1 MNEQPKRTNVLNYI
15 STVGIQFVIPVY
27 QRNYTWDEKKEVK
40 KLLDD
45 FKGLINVNKNH
56 FIGIIMYLSK
66 VKGFDFK
73 EHIIIDGQQRLTTL
87 FLMLHAVRAL
97 AEEDDKENIIKQI
110 DAKITNN
117 GVDEKFK
124 MKLKP
129 LVSDDNVYS
138 VIAEGKYKKLQSEQN
153 KSIYGKS
160 KVYKNFYYIKKY
172 FRELLDEYGYD
183 SVLST
188 FIKLNLV
195 VIPIEDS
202 DNAQQ
207 VFESINASGVPLTAT
222 DLIRNFILM
231 DLDSDTQDKIHE
243 YYWKPIE
250 LIFDDTK
257 KMEEFFRHYL
267 AAKRFSLC
275 NKKDIYN
282 EFKDYWYEKAAY
294 SIEDKL
300 SDIYNYADNF
310 GKLYLYDHI
319 KDNAILEFR
328 ELNILTPAS
337 FLIGIL
343 ELVRNNKIEKKV
355 SNDIIE
361 LITVYFIRR
370 DLAGADSNT
379 ISRLFPT
386 LLKRVL
392 KYCNEEYDDIL
403 EVTKMFL
410 INYNMN
416 TKSNMPDDLSVKNY
430 MKNVNAYAKPNI
442 EMILNKI
449 ENYNNKIPY
458 DKNALSKEHIMPQ
471 TPTKYWKEVTNN
483 ISEEE
488 YSYYANLLGNLTIV
502 SSRDNSSMGNKD
514 FETKKDYL
522 SKTKHIKMNED
533 ILNKKE
539 WNIKLIESRT
549 IELID
554 MINIVYPYTKSK
566 MKLGKRMDIYLSK
579 SGVEAWGYINE
590 DFTVEIAAGSKIK
603 IKRGSENVLDDLFSS
618 LYASNVI
625 DENENQFYFAKDYTF
640 KDIQEATS
648 IIYPQIEEPE
658 KIWKDAFDVTIKE
671 GILSLTNT

>member
-1 MNEQPKRTNVLNYI
+1 MTEQPKRTNILNYI
-15 STVGIQFVIPVY
+15 STIGIQFVIPVY

-45 FKGLINVNKNH
+45 FKSLINTNKNH

-73 EHIIIDGQQRLTTL
+73 EHIIIDGQQRLTTF

-110 DAKITNN
+110 DAKITND

-129 LVSDDNVYS
+129 LVSDDDVYS
-138 VIAEGKYKKLQSEQN
+138 VIAAGKYKKLQSEQY
-153 KSIYGKS
+153 KSIYGQS
-160 KVYKNFYYIKKY
+160 RVYRNFYYIKKY
-172 FRELLDEYGYD
+172 FRTLLDQYGYD

-231 DLDSDTQDKIHE
+231 DLDSDTQDIIHE
-243 YYWKPIE
+243 HYWKPIE
-250 LIFDDTK
+250 MIFDNTT

-267 AAKRFSLC
+267 ATKKFSLC
-275 NKKDIYN
+275 NKKDIYR
-282 EFKDYWYEKAAY
+282 EFKDYWYDKTN
-294 SIEDKL
+294 SIEEKL
-300 SDIYNYADNF
+300 TDIYNYADNF
-310 GKLYLYDHI
+310 GKLYLYNHI
-319 KDNAILEFR
+319 TNEEILEFR
-328 ELNILTPAS
+328 ELNIFTPTS
-337 FLIGIL
+337 FLIEVL
-343 ELVRNNKIEKKV
+343 ELERNNNIDEKTTIE
-355 SNDIIE
+355 IIN

-392 KYCNEEYDDIL
+392 KYCDGEYNDIL

-410 INYNMN
+410 INYNIN
-416 TKSNMPDDLSVKNY
+416 NKSNMPDDLSIKNY

-471 TPTKYWKEVTNN
+471 TPNKYWKDVTNN

-488 YSYYANLLGNLTIV
+488 YSYYVNLLGNLTIV
-502 SSRDNSSMGNKD
+502 SSKDNSSMGNKD
-514 FETKKDYL
+514 FETKKEYL
-522 SKTKHIKMNED
+522 SKTKHIKMNEY
-533 ILNKKE
+533 ILNQKV
-539 WNIKLIESRT
+539 WNIESIENRT
-549 IELID
+549 NELIN

-566 MKLGKRMDIYLSK
+566 LKLSKRMDIYFSK
-579 SGVEAWGYINE
+579 SGIDAWGYINE
-590 DFTVEIAAGSKIK
+590 DFSVKIEAGSKIK
-603 IKRGSENVLDDLFSS
+603 IKRGSENVLDDLFSN
-618 LYASNVI
+618 LYASNII
-625 DENENQFYFAKDYTF
+625 DENENQFCFIKDYTF
-640 KDIQEATS
+640 KNIQEATS

-658 KIWKDAFDVTIKE
+658 KVWKDAFGVTIKE
-671 GILSLTNT
+671 GIFKFK